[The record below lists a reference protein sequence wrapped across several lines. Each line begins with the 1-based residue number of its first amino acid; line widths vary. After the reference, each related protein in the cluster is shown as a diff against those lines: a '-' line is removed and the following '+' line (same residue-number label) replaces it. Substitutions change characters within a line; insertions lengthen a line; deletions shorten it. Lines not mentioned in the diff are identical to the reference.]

1 MISLLEK
8 VEIQMLKGL
17 TTAEHFNATAVY
29 GHYMYRRTINL
40 HMMMMMM
47 MMMII
52 KITYPHFSITVLLL
66 LLLLLL
72 LLFIFV
78 LLLLLDKTGLGDVMS
93 KDCKDT

>member
-40 HMMMMMM
+40 HMM